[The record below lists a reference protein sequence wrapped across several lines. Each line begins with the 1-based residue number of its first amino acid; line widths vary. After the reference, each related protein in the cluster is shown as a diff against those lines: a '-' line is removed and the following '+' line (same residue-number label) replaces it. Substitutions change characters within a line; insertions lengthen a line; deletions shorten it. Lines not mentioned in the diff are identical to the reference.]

1 MVSTPT
7 GWRPA
12 VPWFN
17 PARPSVSTPEP
28 RLKDM
33 VCLSG
38 PTKPS
43 RPWYNRLQDWAFGS
57 TRQAALDQ
65 VPAPAQP
72 VRVAL
77 QQPLAEQQPPVRS
90 DQAPQEILASLQG
103 MRPSERV
110 QQLATA
116 YSALQST
123 CPQHVELARTAS
135 RAADDNEPLGLFAVA
150 VLRAGLEGK
159 SIEEAALAG
168 LNAIPASYPSNA
180 ARIGQAVVQS
190 LPSLKLARAAVQAVE
205 ESAVKNC
212 LIRAGLK
219 STGKPAGQRALAML
233 EAIPSNYPSN
243 KRMASQALM
252 IELSRDPE
260 LGPAIKLA
268 SKLGQACDDESLPS
282 WIHLAILKKRLE
294 GEQSPGR
301 LVMAGIASIPNSYP
315 SNRSKV
321 VRAALDELQDDPN
334 LAGYARLGKSM
345 TKALEDGQLATPIG
359 LSVLKSGLGNLTLAQ
374 TARAAMDA
382 IPADYPTNRNRVGKA
397 VLKALAESPDVQ
409 LAQRMVDG
417 SDDTGCQN
425 GMILAALEIVTGEQK
440 DPLVV
445 TGQKLL
451 ATIPSSYPTNRK
463 NVANALLKQLRTHYT
478 DPDAR
483 AKIDRALQSPREID
497 AVLKELVNS
506 KTTAEEVVALAGAV
520 TGKENKAG
528 IEERGSVVV
537 IGGVRVKVKSQ

>member
-1 MVSTPT
+1 M
-7 GWRPA
+7 
-12 VPWFN
+12 
-17 PARPSVSTPEP
+17 
-28 RLKDM
+28 
-33 VCLSG
+33 CLSG
-38 PTKPS
+38 PAKPS
-43 RPWYNRLQDWAFGS
+43 RPWYNRLKDWAFGS

-77 QQPLAEQQPPVRS
+77 QQAPAEQRQQPPPPVKS

-103 MRPSERV
+103 MRPGERV

-159 SIEEAALAG
+159 SLEEAALAG
-168 LNAIPASYPSNA
+168 LDAIPSGYPSNA
-180 ARIGQAVVQS
+180 ARIGLAVAQN
-190 LPSLKLARAAVQAVE
+190 LPSQQLARAAVQAVE
-205 ESAVKNC
+205 DSTVKNC
-212 LIRAGLK
+212 LIRAGLQ

-233 EAIPSNYPSN
+233 EAIPGNYPSN
-243 KRMASQALM
+243 KRMASDALM
-252 IELSRDPE
+252 KELSQDPE

-268 SKLGQACDDESLPS
+268 SKLGRACDDASLPS
-282 WIHLAILKKRLE
+282 EIHLTILKKRLQ
-294 GEQSPGR
+294 GEQNPGK
-301 LVMAGIASIPNSYP
+301 LAMAGIASISSNYP
-315 SNRSKV
+315 SNRSMV
-321 VRAALDELQDDPN
+321 VRAAIEELQDDPN

-345 TKALEDGQLATPIG
+345 TKALEDSKLAAPIG
-359 LSVLKSGLGNLTLAQ
+359 LSVIESGLGNLTLAQ
-374 TARAAMDA
+374 TARAAMDV
-382 IPADYPTNRNRVGKA
+382 IPSSYPTNKNLVGKA
-397 VLKALAESPDVQ
+397 VLQALAESPDVQ

-451 ATIPSSYPTNRK
+451 ATIPSNYPTNRK
-463 NVANALLKQLRTHYT
+463 NVGNALLKQLRTHYT

-483 AKIDRALQSPREID
+483 AKIDRALQSPGEID
-497 AVLKELVNS
+497 AVLQELVNS
-506 KTTAEEVVALAGAV
+506 KTAAEEVAALAGAV